1 MEKRPADGRQA
12 DATCGESW
20 SFAAD
25 ARRRPSKLAIQGL
38 LSANR
43 PSSP

>member
-20 SFAAD
+20 SFAA
-25 ARRRPSKLAIQGL
+25 ATRA
-38 LSANR
+38 AVR
-43 PSSP
+43 PSSPSKACYL